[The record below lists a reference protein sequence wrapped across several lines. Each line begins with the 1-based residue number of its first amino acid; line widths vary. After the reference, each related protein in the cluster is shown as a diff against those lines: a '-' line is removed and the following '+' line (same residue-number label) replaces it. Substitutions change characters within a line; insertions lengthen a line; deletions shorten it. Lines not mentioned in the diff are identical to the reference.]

1 MAFMGGVFL
10 AVQAGFNTQLSGFLK
25 QPIFA
30 VIASSLFS
38 VVFAIAFV
46 FMSGKDIPN
55 SSMVEPIPW
64 YLWGIG
70 GLFSV
75 LGITFYFYTIPRLG
89 ISKMITLGLC
99 GQLIFSLLA
108 GKYGWL
114 NLPVEMIT
122 TKKIIGV
129 VALITGII
137 LINAK

>member
-10 AVQAGFNTQLSGFLK
+10 AVQAGFNAQLGGFLK

-30 VIASSLFS
+30 VIASSVFS
-38 VVFAIAFV
+38 AVFASAFV
-46 FMSGKDIPN
+46 FMTGKDIPD
-55 SSMVEPIPW
+55 SSMVQPIPW

-89 ISKMITLGLC
+89 ISKMITFGLF

-114 NLPVEMIT
+114 NLPIEPIT
-122 TKKIIGV
+122 LKKAIGV
-129 VALITGII
+129 MALISGII
-137 LINAK
+137 LINSK